1 MIDGYLKLMY
11 PNGEFTKEELE
22 EIIQIALEMRRRV
35 KEQLKKLGGMEFYD
49 VNFSYIDL
57 EDMSEH
63 YVSVPEQGGGKLI
76 PDGMCNPGQI
86 YTVSR
91 GKSGM
96 IGVFR
101 LESQMLPGNGKIE
114 RTGLGSDSKCKE
126 AVNTAFN
133 YLKANGNRIS
143 GSISTST
150 KDYIINYQDL
160 QGIGMTDKLA
170 LPTLIALCSIALGKP
185 VVSNL
190 AVLGDITISGTMIKV
205 DELANTL
212 QVCLDSGAKKVL
224 IPSTSFVDMAN
235 KICKIVYFDEDSI
248 TDYVQIV
255 AGGSLETTTEL
266 LKSSEANEKQEVGA
280 NAKGGIGGIFKAL
293 VGWEASANGE
303 ISAGLALNR
312 NKMVK
317 NIMKNTILTDFL
329 KIVDDDSAK
338 KSASKTARGA
348 IKRFDGYIISAE
360 KDSLSYM
367 VMVSPYLSMLKT
379 GSFVPA
385 GEFSIAIDKLEN
397 ALKNAKGY
405 YEFVGTKGKSKVILR
420 FNINSFKNGYTIS
433 DLLKMNLS
441 IYAIKVGRTSLDMLD
456 VSKELEMDVS
466 IIPKDNPSYEGS
478 NEVEDNAASQK
489 ILDVFDVL
497 LAGVEAVD

>member
-1 MIDGYLKLMY
+1 
-11 PNGEFTKEELE
+11 
-22 EIIQIALEMRRRV
+22 
-35 KEQLKKLGGMEFYD
+35 
-49 VNFSYIDL
+49 
-57 EDMSEH
+57 
-63 YVSVPEQGGGKLI
+63 
-76 PDGMCNPGQI
+76 
-86 YTVSR
+86 
-91 GKSGM
+91 
-96 IGVFR
+96 
-101 LESQMLPGNGKIE
+101 
-114 RTGLGSDSKCKE
+114 
-126 AVNTAFN
+126 
-133 YLKANGNRIS
+133 
-143 GSISTST
+143 
-150 KDYIINYQDL
+150 
-160 QGIGMTDKLA
+160 
-170 LPTLIALCSIALGKP
+170 
-185 VVSNL
+185 
-190 AVLGDITISGTMIKV
+190 
-205 DELANTL
+205 
-212 QVCLDSGAKKVL
+212 
-224 IPSTSFVDMAN
+224 MAN
-235 KICKIVYFDEDSI
+235 KICKIVYFDEDSV

-266 LKSSEANEKQEVGA
+266 LKSSEANEKQEEGA
-280 NAKGGIGGIFKAL
+280 TAKAGIGGIFKAL
-293 VGWEASANGE
+293 IGWEASANGE

-329 KIVDDDSAK
+329 QIVDDDSAK

-379 GSFVPA
+379 GSSIPA
-385 GEFSIAIDKLEN
+385 GEFNIAIDKLEN

-466 IIPKDNPSYEGS
+466 IIPKDNPSYEES
-478 NEVEDNAASQK
+478 NEVEDNTASQK
-489 ILDVFDVL
+489 LLDVFDVL